1 MTNQCT
7 ECGAELLEGSKFCT
21 ACGKNV
27 EQQLEQPET
36 PMQPEPEQ
44 PVEQKQAPAPP
55 KPKKKLK
62 KKWLMGVLV
71 IIVVAV
77 IGIILAIYL
86 MGESEPP
93 TVVDSRFVGEWQQ
106 TSDLS
111 LSVWSFNNDGTFGI
125 APPSSIMG
133 NGSWVVSGN
142 LLCFYN
148 KTLCYSFLFTNNGD
162 MLTLNKTGF
171 STNYPSSIILSKTG
185 LQGTTQT
192 PDIQC
197 SIDAAANR
205 VIIDSIDPN
214 VRWSDIEITTNNVN
228 ATWQVQNISHIGL
241 ARIGFTSTITVYMSA
256 GDSIFVMTAIGDVT
270 VTLTFKPTNAVLGH
284 WTVNV

>member
-36 PMQPEPEQ
+36 PVQPEPKQ
-44 PVEQKQAPAPP
+44 PVEQKQVPAPP

-62 KKWLMGVLV
+62 KKWLMGVL
-71 IIVVAV
+71 IIVAVAV
-77 IGIILAIYL
+77 IGVILAVYL
-86 MGESEPP
+86 MGGNSETPQ
-93 TVVDSRFVGEWQQ
+93 VIDDRFVGDWQQ
-106 TSDLS
+106 DLS
-111 LSVWSFNNDGTFGI
+111 NPSVWLFNDDGTFSITPPVGILNDGT
-125 APPSSIMG
+125 
-133 NGSWVVSGN
+133 WTVSEN
-142 LLCFYN
+142 QLCFN
-148 KTLCYSFLFTNNGD
+148 NNMMCYSFVFSDGGNS
-162 MLTLNKTGF
+162 LTLSKTGEA
-171 STNYPSSIILSKTG
+171 NIVLSKTG

-197 SIDAAANR
+197 STDAATNR
-205 VIIDSIDPN
+205 VIIESIDPN
-214 VRWSDIEITTNNVN
+214 VRWSDIEVTTNNVN
-228 ATWQVQNISHIGL
+228 ATWQIQDINQKGL

-256 GDSIFVMTAIGDVT
+256 GDSILVLNTTGDVM